1 MQNGGFIAQDDG
13 VLFLVAQPTIELPMW
28 HWQSYLDTVCAILQC
43 AFLGVRGTKKH
54 KEAKHLQ

>member
-28 HWQSYLDTVCAILQC
+28 HWQSYPDTVCAILQC
-43 AFLGVRGTKKH
+43 AFFRSERHQEAQRG
-54 KEAKHLQ
+54 